1 MCHVNAEIIINDI
14 KMKRHLLL
22 VLFCFP
28 GVIVWAQMIG
38 GRVVDGNGNP
48 LEFVN
53 IVLMHSKDSVFVA
66 GTISDNDGRFSFDKS
81 GDLIKFSSI
90 GYKPVVCSVIGR
102 PEPVV
107 MYEESNSLDEVVI
120 KATLPKHKLT
130 SDGIRTKVS
139 GTTLSRAG
147 TASDVLRNLPLV
159 KEDGEGFS
167 VFGKGTPSIYVNGRL
182 VRDLTELERIK
193 SDEIKNVE
201 IITEPGARY
210 NASVGCI
217 IKIKTVSANGEGWG
231 FSMYSD
237 YFQADREDA
246 DAQLDVNYIRNKLDV
261 FATLRFNHDN
271 YWTRSTVSQSVFV
284 DTLWSQKNFMLAE
297 GRRQNALASVGVNYR
312 INDSNIIGTRLQT
325 VWNINNDETIGVVST
340 VLADNVFYDRWKNRE
355 NKAFSNPVQFDYN
368 LYYEGKAGK
377 FTFDYNFDMLIGGS
391 NVFSDIDEYS
401 ETGED
406 RIVQSENE
414 VDNKLFASRLIVG
427 HPLFG
432 GELYIGTE
440 HSFINRMDNYVNF
453 LEVVPSSYSRL
464 KENYLSTFMEYS
476 RRFRYGIL
484 KAGLRYEYVNFNY
497 FDDGVYK
504 PEQSRKYNQFFP
516 NASFTTGLGKV
527 GLQLSYVSKVKRPSF
542 NQLSNNVFYGN
553 RYTLQSGN
561 PLLKPSVI
569 SNFGISALW
578 KFVQL
583 GMGYSIEN
591 DAIIYSA
598 EQMEENQAVTKVMFK
613 NLDKL
618 KVATSYVSIAQEI
631 GFWKPQITAGVRKQW
646 LTVESNNEKVKMNK
660 PLWSTSF
667 NNSFK
672 LPWDIVLSLNFS
684 FQSKG
689 DYQNVYLNTIQYIFN
704 ASVSK
709 TFFNKRL
716 GLQLKGYD
724 ILDGY
729 RDGNLLYNR
738 QMQMDILNCV
748 DRRRVGI
755 SVKYKFNLGSKKYKG
770 NNSLKQ
776 KERL

>member
-1 MCHVNAEIIINDI
+1 
-14 KMKRHLLL
+14 
-22 VLFCFP
+22 
-28 GVIVWAQMIG
+28 MIG

-120 KATLPKHKLT
+120 KASLPKHKLT

-159 KEDGEGFS
+159 KDDGEGFS
-167 VFGKGTPSIYVNGRL
+167 VFGKGTPSIYLNGRL

-193 SDEIKNVE
+193 SDDIKNVE
-201 IITEPGARY
+201 VITEPGARY

-246 DAQLDVNYIRNKLDV
+246 SAQLDVNYIRNKLDM
-261 FATLRFNHDN
+261 FATVRFNYDN
-271 YWTRSTVSQSVFV
+271 YWTKSTVSQSVFV
-284 DTLWSQKNFMLAE
+284 DTLWNQKNFMLAE
-297 GRRQNALASVGVNYR
+297 GRRQNALASVGVNYH

-325 VWNINNDETIGVVST
+325 GWNINSDETTGVEST

-355 NKAFSNPVQFDYN
+355 NKTYSNPPQFDYN

-377 FTFDYNFDMLIGGS
+377 FTIDYNFDMLIGGS

-414 VDNKLFASRLIVG
+414 VDNKLFASRLVVG

-432 GELYIGTE
+432 GELYIGAE

-453 LEVVPSSYSRL
+453 QEVVPSSYSRL
-464 KENYLSTFMEYS
+464 KENYLSTFIEYS

-484 KAGLRYEYVNFNY
+484 KAGLRYEYVNFKY

-516 NASFTTGLGKV
+516 NVSFTTELGKV
-527 GLQLSYVSKVKRPSF
+527 GLQLSYVSKVQRPSF
-542 NQLSNNVFYGN
+542 SQLSNNVFYGN

-578 KFVQL
+578 KFVRM
-583 GMGYSIEN
+583 GMVYSIEN

-618 KVATSYVSIAQEI
+618 KVATSFVSIAPEI
-631 GFWKPQITAGVRKQW
+631 GFWTPQVTAGVRKQW

-689 DYQNVYLNTIQYIFN
+689 DYQNVYLNTTQYILN
-704 ASVSK
+704 ASISK

-716 GLQLKGYD
+716 SLQLKGYD
-724 ILDGY
+724 LLDGY

-738 QMQMDILNCV
+738 QMQMDILNRV